1 MKSFF
6 QTLASAFLNPYEED
20 KLVILIV
27 MMEVMMTM
35 MVTMVMVV
43 VMMVVTMV
51 MVVVMMVMI
60 RTLTTNRSPSWRWL
74 GTRLTYLTRELCPG

>member
-1 MKSFF
+1 
-6 QTLASAFLNPYEED
+6 
-20 KLVILIV
+20 
-27 MMEVMMTM
+27 MTM

-43 VMMVVTMV
+43 VMMVMVVVMMVMVVVTMV